1 MLYELVAISRVT
13 SSAAQTLEAK
23 EVATTIGKLVLQ
35 NRGVIRDIKSL
46 GTSTLPKIM
55 TKDQERHFRG
65 HRFLMLFDSSSS
77 VQNEILRTLK
87 NDPRVIRSMITKVN
101 ESKNLD
107 AGDSISRAVSLAMN

>member
-1 MLYELVAISRVT
+1 MLYELVAISRIT
-13 SSAAQTLEAK
+13 SGAAQALEAK

-35 NRGVIRDIKSL
+35 NRGVVRDIKSL
-46 GTSTLPKIM
+46 GSGTLPKII

-65 HRFLMLFDSSSS
+65 HKFLMLFDSSSS

-101 ESKNLD
+101 DSKVLN
-107 AGDSISRAVSLAMN
+107 ARDSISKAVSL